1 MEYITLNNGVKMPIL
16 GFGVYQIS
24 ARECERCV
32 LDAIDV
38 GYRSIDTAQVYGNEE
53 AVGNAVRKSGVL
65 RENLFITTKL
75 YIQYGGYRKAVNAID
90 ESLRTMKLDY
100 IDLLLMHEPFHDY
113 HGIYRA
119 MEEAYQS
126 GKIRAIGVSNFNPDV
141 FVSLMEFCNVIPAVN
156 QVETHVFRQQAQ
168 AQKMMKQYGT
178 QIESWAPFAEGKNH
192 FFSNETLREIGQKYE
207 KSNAQ
212 VGLRY
217 LIQRGIVV
225 IPKSTHKER
234 MIENMDVIDFTLSA
248 DDMAKIALLDGG
260 RSLFSWY

>member
-1 MEYITLNNGVKMPIL
+1 VEYITLNNGVNMPIL
-16 GFGVYQIS
+16 GYGVYQID

-32 LDAIDV
+32 LDAIHV

-53 AVGNAVRKSGVL
+53 AVGKCGVL
-65 RENLFITTKL
+65 REKLFITTKL
-75 YIQYGGYRKAVNAID
+75 YIPYGGYGKADNAIE

-119 MEEAYQS
+119 MEEAFQS
-126 GKIRAIGVSNFNPDV
+126 GKVRAIGISNFNPDV
-141 FVSLMEFCNVIPAVN
+141 FVNLVESCKVIPAVN
-156 QVETHVFRQQAQ
+156 QVETHVFRQQVQ
-168 AQKMMKQYGT
+168 AQEIMKQYGT

-192 FFSNETLREIGQKYE
+192 FFSNEALREIGQKYD

-217 LIQRGIVV
+217 LLQRGIIV
-225 IPKSTHKER
+225 IPKSTHRER
-234 MIENMDVIDFTLSA
+234 MIENMDVFDFTLSA
-248 DDMAKIALLDGG
+248 DDMGKIALLDGG

>member
-1 MEYITLNNGVKMPIL
+1 MESIALNNGVKMPIL

-24 ARECERCV
+24 PRECERCV
-32 LDAIDV
+32 LDAIQV
-38 GYRSIDTAQVYGNEE
+38 GYRSIDTAQVYGNEK
-53 AVGNAVRKSGVL
+53 AVGNAVRKSGVH
-65 RENLFITTKL
+65 REKLFITTKL
-75 YIQYGGYRKAVNAID
+75 YIPYGGYKKAVNAID
-90 ESLRTMKLDY
+90 ESLRTLKLDY
-100 IDLLLMHEPFHDY
+100 IDLLLMHEPFPDY
-113 HGIYRA
+113 QGIYHA

-141 FVSLMEFCNVIPAVN
+141 FMNLVESCNVIPAVN

-168 AQKMMKQYGT
+168 AQEIMKQYGT
-178 QIESWAPFAEGKNH
+178 QIESWAPFTEGKNH
-192 FFSNETLREIGQKYE
+192 FFSNETLREIGQKYD

-225 IPKSTHKER
+225 IPKSTHRER
-234 MIENMDVIDFTLSA
+234 MIENMDVFDFTLSA